1 MNTATHTVRITAS
14 DENGVENPS
23 EFVSLATG
31 RKVTARDGDLP
42 RNLAKRLA
50 DALSA
55 AAWDEFADVGGPD
68 EPVFVSRSA
77 TIELM
82 LTADEMRSVLAAS
95 TKVSESKTAPAVNSK
110 CRGEMIC
117 REFSSGDGDCLC
129 GMRFPGEC

>member
-14 DENGVENPS
+14 DENGVEQPS
-23 EFVSLATG
+23 EFESLATG

-77 TIELM
+77 TIELI
-82 LTADEMRSVLAAS
+82 SLAFGS
-95 TKVSESKTAPAVNSK
+95 SKAV
-110 CRGEMIC
+110 
-117 REFSSGDGDCLC
+117 DTP
-129 GMRFPGEC
+129 RF